1 MKKKNNTEI
10 SVIHLAEFNLPAV
23 TETANKDWI
32 QFGTDNMYP
41 QYLLELYNGSSINNA
56 IIKGVS
62 AMIYGEGLD
71 ATDKQDSEEHK
82 EQWLRLTSLL
92 GHSQKD
98 LLKCLAFDLKL
109 FGMCYVN
116 VIWNKPR
123 TKIVEMYHIPA
134 QYIRSGKTDGYGNVN
149 EYYYSAD
156 WTNTRK
162 HKPRTYKAFDEKDRT
177 SASQVLCIKDYSPGS
192 YYYSLPDYQGST
204 SYIQLDM
211 EIAQFHLSNIKSG
224 MFPSMAVNF
233 ANGVPTREE
242 RRTIERQ
249 INSKFGGSGNAGKIL
264 ITFNDGKDTAPEIVP
279 INANDNS
286 DSYQFLSTETTR
298 KVLTGHRVT
307 SPLLF
312 GVKGDGGGFG
322 NNADELRDSYSLFN
336 NTVIKPFQN
345 TLLEGLQAVFSICDI
360 NLDLYFKS
368 LKPADFID
376 IETVAKVSEDE
387 QEKEG
392 IDTEDKGEPI
402 KKEFKALDD
411 IDRKPTKQMMRE
423 AKKGLELRKEFG
435 RGGTEVGV
443 ARARDIMNG
452 KNLSIETIKR
462 MYSFFSRQEES
473 IKNGEGFKKGDKGYP
488 SAGKIAWLLWGGEG
502 GFDWAKRKV
511 KEIENVEKN
520 LSDDDAKVILSNL
533 KSTEVDEKE
542 WFELGEIEA
551 EDSSTET
558 EEKFQAFTNQHLSKH
573 YEFASAGRI
582 PSNPDSPTSDSN
594 AGLIRVLYRYSR
606 NLKKNSRDFCK
617 QMVSLSK
624 AGTLYTINNL
634 KQAKNLSVN
643 KGFGINGANTYDI
656 FQWKGG
662 AYCHHYFVR
671 KFYIR
676 KRVPKGTQVTID
688 GKTYKGGT
696 YLPNGSLNMFRNSFL
711 SEVNSGRF
719 ASSWRKIKDQEPR
732 TPAPTIAPI
741 NTPTRG
747 KYN

>member
-1 MKKKNNTEI
+1 MKKKNTEI
-10 SVIHLAEFNLPAV
+10 SVIHLAEFNLPEV
-23 TETANKDWI
+23 TETANKDYI

-71 ATDKQDSEEHK
+71 ATDKQDSDEHK

-116 VIWNKPR
+116 TIWNKPR

-134 QYIRSGKTDGYGNVN
+134 QYIRSGKADGYGNVN

-156 WTNTRK
+156 WNNTRK

-192 YYYSLPDYQGST
+192 HYYSLPDYQGST

-249 INSKFGGSGNAGKIL
+249 INAKFGGSGNAGKIL

-312 GVKGDGGGFG
+312 GVKGDGSGFG

-345 TLLEGLQAVFSICDI
+345 TLLGGLQPIFDICDI

-376 IETVAKVSEDE
+376 IETIAKKDEDE

-392 IDTEDKGEPI
+392 IDTGEPV

-411 IDRKPTKQMMRE
+411 IDTKPTKGMIAE
-423 AKKGLELRKEFG
+423 AKKGLEWRREYG

-443 ARARDIMNG
+443 ARARDIANG
-452 KNLSIETIKR
+452 KNLSISTIKR
-462 MYSFFSRQEES
+462 MNSFFARHEKSS
-473 IKNGEGFKKGDKGYP
+473 KGGEGFEPGEDGFP
-488 SAGKIAWLLWGGEG
+488 SAGRIAWALWGGDAG
-502 GFDWAKRKV
+502 QTWAAKKV

-533 KSTEVDEKE
+533 KSTEIDEKE
-542 WFELGEIEA
+542 WFELGEIDA
-551 EDSSTET
+551 EDSNTET

-606 NLKKNSRDFCK
+606 NLKANSRDFCK
-617 QMVSLSK
+617 QMVRLSK

-634 KQAKNLSVN
+634 KQAKNLTVN
-643 KGFGINGANTYDI
+643 KGFGPNGSSNYDV

-662 AYCHHYFVR
+662 KYCHHYFVR

-696 YLPNGSLNMFRNSFL
+696 YLPNGTLDMFRNSFL

>member
-10 SVIHLAEFNLPAV
+10 SVIHLAEFNLPQV
-23 TETANKDWI
+23 TETTNKDWI

-71 ATDKQDSEEHK
+71 ATDRGDSNEHK

-116 VIWNKPR
+116 TIWNKPR

-224 MFPSMAVNF
+224 MFPSLAVNF
-233 ANGVPTREE
+233 ANGIPSHDE
-242 RRTIERQ
+242 RKTIERQ

-279 INANDNS
+279 ISSNDNA

-312 GVKGDGGGFG
+312 GVKGDGSGFG
-322 NNADELRDSYSLFN
+322 NNADELRDSFSLFMN
-336 NTVIKPFQN
+336 SVVKPMQN
-345 TLLEGLQAVFSICDI
+345 TILEGLQPLFSICDI

-376 IETVAKVSEDE
+376 IENVAKVSEDE

-392 IDTEDKGEPI
+392 IDTGDEI
-402 KKEFKALDD
+402 KKEFTELSNDEFDILLNNLEGEQINDDEWEVVDEREQGTGDDYEEWADRFIQKREDFAVNEIKSNEDKFSYLDKSYYRVRFKYAVGTTKGSGGKSRPFCKNMMRLSRGGFVYRIED
-411 IDRKPTKQMMRE
+411 IDIASERGINYQLGHNKQPYDLF
-423 AKKGLELRKEFG
+423 KFKG
-435 RGGTEVGV
+435 GV
-443 ARARDIMNG
+443 YCRHKWN
-452 KNLSIETIKR
+452 E
-462 MYSFFSRQEES
+462 
-473 IKNGEGFKKGDKGYP
+473 
-488 SAGKIAWLLWGGEG
+488 
-502 GFDWAKRKV
+502 
-511 KEIENVEKN
+511 
-520 LSDDDAKVILSNL
+520 
-533 KSTEVDEKE
+533 
-542 WFELGEIEA
+542 
-551 EDSSTET
+551 
-558 EEKFQAFTNQHLSKH
+558 
-573 YEFASAGRI
+573 
-582 PSNPDSPTSDSN
+582 
-594 AGLIRVLYRYSR
+594 VLYR
-606 NLKKNSRDFCK
+606 LKKGTELKDG
-617 QMVSLSK
+617 QSLDND
-624 AGTLYTINNL
+624 Y
-634 KQAKNLSVN
+634 N
-643 KGFGINGANTYDI
+643 KVDSIPASY
-656 FQWKGG
+656 K
-662 AYCHHYFVR
+662 R
-671 KFYIR
+671 K
-676 KRVPKGTQVTID
+676 PKGLRES
-688 GKTYKGGT
+688 K
-696 YLPNGSLNMFRNSFL
+696 
-711 SEVNSGRF
+711 
-719 ASSWRKIKDQEPR
+719 
-732 TPAPTIAPI
+732 IAP
-741 NTPTRG
+741 
-747 KYN
+747 YNMPNNGHYPGVK

>member
-1 MKKKNNTEI
+1 MKKKNTEI
-10 SVIHLAEFNLPAV
+10 SVIHLAEFNLPQV
-23 TETANKDWI
+23 TETANKDYI

-116 VIWNKPR
+116 TIWNKPR

-134 QYIRSGKTDGYGNVN
+134 QYIRSGKADGYGNVN

-264 ITFNDGKDTAPEIVP
+264 ITFNDGKDTAPEIIP

-312 GVKGDGGGFG
+312 GVKGDGSGFG
-322 NNADELRDSYSLFN
+322 NNADELRDSYSLFS

-345 TLLEGLQAVFSICDI
+345 TLLGGLQAIFDICDI

-376 IETVAKVSEDE
+376 IETVAKVSEDD

-392 IDTEDKGEPI
+392 IDTGDEI

-411 IDRKPTKQMMRE
+411 IDTKPTKGMIAE
-423 AKKGLELRKEFG
+423 AKKGLEWRKEYG

-443 ARARDIMNG
+443 ARARNISNG
-452 KNLSIETIKR
+452 DNLSLDTIKR
-462 MYSFFSRQEES
+462 MHSFFSRHEKS
-473 IKNGEGFKKGDKGYP
+473 SKGAEGFKPGEDGFP
-488 SAGKIAWLLWGGEG
+488 SAGRIAWALWGGDAG
-502 GFDWAKRKV
+502 QSWAAKKV
-511 KEIENVEKN
+511 EEIENVEELTE
-520 LSDDDAKVILSNL
+520 LSDDEFDDVLDNL
-533 KSTEVDEKE
+533 NPQLIDDEWEVVDEREQGSEEDYEDWANRLIQKREDFADYIDSKPSGFSYLDKSYYKIRFKYVVGSRKAKKTGKSRKFCIKMMDRTYDGKVYRIEDIDKASRNGVNKQLGHKGRAYDLFKFKGGIYCRHKWKE
-542 WFELGEIEA
+542 
-551 EDSSTET
+551 
-558 EEKFQAFTNQHLSKH
+558 
-573 YEFASAGRI
+573 
-582 PSNPDSPTSDSN
+582 
-594 AGLIRVLYRYSR
+594 VLYR
-606 NLKKNSRDFCK
+606 LKKSTKIVDGEMPENIGDYK
-617 QMVSLSK
+617 TVSNIPSSYKPNPRGIDK
-624 AGTLYTINNL
+624 AKTAT
-634 KQAKNLSVN
+634 VN
-643 KGFGINGANTYDI
+643 MPD
-656 FQWKGG
+656 QG
-662 AYCHHYFVR
+662 AY
-671 KFYIR
+671 
-676 KRVPKGTQVTID
+676 PGT
-688 GKTYKGGT
+688 K
-696 YLPNGSLNMFRNSFL
+696 
-711 SEVNSGRF
+711 
-719 ASSWRKIKDQEPR
+719 
-732 TPAPTIAPI
+732 
-741 NTPTRG
+741 
-747 KYN
+747 

>member
-1 MKKKNNTEI
+1 MKKKNTEI
-10 SVIHLAEFNLPAV
+10 SVIHLAEFNLPEV
-23 TETANKDWI
+23 TETANKDYI

-116 VIWNKPR
+116 TIWNKPR

-134 QYIRSGKTDGYGNVN
+134 QYIRSGKADGYGRVN

-156 WTNTRK
+156 WNNTRK

-192 YYYSLPDYQGST
+192 HYYSLPDYQGST

-249 INSKFGGSGNAGKIL
+249 INAKFGGSGNAGKIL

-312 GVKGDGGGFG
+312 GVKGDGSGFG

-345 TLLEGLQAVFSICDI
+345 TLLGGLQPIFNICDI

-376 IETVAKVSEDE
+376 IETVAKVSEDA

-392 IDTEDKGEPI
+392 IDTGEPV

-411 IDRKPTKQMMRE
+411 IDTMPTKGMIAE
-423 AKKGLELRKEFG
+423 AKKGLEWRKEYG

-443 ARARDIMNG
+443 ARARNISNG
-452 KNLSIETIKR
+452 DNLSLDTIKR
-462 MYSFFSRQEES
+462 MNSFFARHEKSS
-473 IKNGEGFKKGDKGYP
+473 KGGEGFEPGEDGFP
-488 SAGKIAWLLWGGEG
+488 SAGRIAWALWGGDAG
-502 GFDWAKRKV
+502 QTWAAKKV

-533 KSTEVDEKE
+533 KSTEIDDKE
-542 WFELGEIEA
+542 WFELGEIDA
-551 EDSSTET
+551 EDSNTET

-606 NLKKNSRDFCK
+606 NLKANSRDFCK
-617 QMVSLSK
+617 QMVRLSK

-634 KQAKNLSVN
+634 KQAKNLTVN
-643 KGFGINGANTYDI
+643 KGFGINGASTYDI

-696 YLPNGSLNMFRNSFL
+696 YLPNGTLDMFRNSFL

>member
-10 SVIHLAEFNLPAV
+10 SVIHLAEFNLPQV

-71 ATDKQDSEEHK
+71 ATDRQDSEEHK

-98 LLKCLAFDLKL
+98 LLKCIAFDLKL

-116 VIWNKPR
+116 TIWNKPR

-134 QYIRSGKTDGYGNVN
+134 QYIRSGKADGYGNVN

-224 MFPSMAVNF
+224 MFPSLAVNF
-233 ANGVPTREE
+233 ANGIPSFEE
-242 RRTIERQ
+242 RKTIERQ

-279 INANDNS
+279 ISSNDNA

-322 NNADELRDSYSLFN
+322 NNADELRDSYSLFT
-336 NTVIKPFQN
+336 NTVVRPFQN
-345 TLLEGLQAVFSICDI
+345 TLLDGLQDIFNICDI

-376 IETVAKVSEDE
+376 IGNVAKVSEDD

-392 IDTEDKGEPI
+392 IDTGDEI
-402 KKEFKALDD
+402 KKEFTELSNDEFDILLKNLEGEQINEDEWEVVDEREQGTGDDYEEWADRFIQKREDFAVNEIKSNEDKFSYLDKSYYRVRFKYAVGTTKGSGSKSRPFCENMMRLSRGGFVYRIED
-411 IDRKPTKQMMRE
+411 IDIASDRGINRQLGHNKQPYDLF
-423 AKKGLELRKEFG
+423 KFKG
-435 RGGTEVGV
+435 GV
-443 ARARDIMNG
+443 FCRHKWN
-452 KNLSIETIKR
+452 E
-462 MYSFFSRQEES
+462 
-473 IKNGEGFKKGDKGYP
+473 
-488 SAGKIAWLLWGGEG
+488 
-502 GFDWAKRKV
+502 
-511 KEIENVEKN
+511 
-520 LSDDDAKVILSNL
+520 
-533 KSTEVDEKE
+533 
-542 WFELGEIEA
+542 
-551 EDSSTET
+551 
-558 EEKFQAFTNQHLSKH
+558 
-573 YEFASAGRI
+573 
-582 PSNPDSPTSDSN
+582 
-594 AGLIRVLYRYSR
+594 VLYR
-606 NLKKNSRDFCK
+606 LKKGTELKDG
-617 QMVSLSK
+617 QSLDND
-624 AGTLYTINNL
+624 Y
-634 KQAKNLSVN
+634 N
-643 KGFGINGANTYDI
+643 KVDSIPASY
-656 FQWKGG
+656 K
-662 AYCHHYFVR
+662 R
-671 KFYIR
+671 K
-676 KRVPKGTQVTID
+676 PKGLRES
-688 GKTYKGGT
+688 K
-696 YLPNGSLNMFRNSFL
+696 
-711 SEVNSGRF
+711 
-719 ASSWRKIKDQEPR
+719 
-732 TPAPTIAPI
+732 IAP
-741 NTPTRG
+741 
-747 KYN
+747 YNMPNNGHYPGVK

>member
-10 SVIHLAEFNLPAV
+10 SVIHLSEFNLPQV
-23 TETANKDWI
+23 TETTNKDWI

-71 ATDKQDSEEHK
+71 ATDRQDSEEHK

-116 VIWNKPR
+116 TIWNKPR

-134 QYIRSGKTDGYGNVN
+134 QYIRSGKADGYGNVN

-224 MFPSMAVNF
+224 MFPSLAVNF
-233 ANGVPTREE
+233 ANGIPSFEE
-242 RRTIERQ
+242 RKTIERQ

-279 INANDNS
+279 ISSNDNA

-322 NNADELRDSYSLFN
+322 NNADELRDSYSLFT
-336 NTVIKPFQN
+336 NTVVRPFQN
-345 TLLEGLQAVFSICDI
+345 TLLDGLQDIFNICDI

-376 IETVAKVSEDE
+376 IGNVAKVSEDD

-392 IDTEDKGEPI
+392 IDTGDEI
-402 KKEFKALDD
+402 KKEFTELSNDEFDILLKNLEGEQINEDEWEVVDEREQGTGDDYEEWADRFIQKREDFAVNEIKSNEDKFSYLDKSYYRVRFKYAVGTTKGSGSKSRPFCENMMRLSRGGFVYRIED
-411 IDRKPTKQMMRE
+411 IDIASDRGINRQLGHNKQPYDLF
-423 AKKGLELRKEFG
+423 KFKG
-435 RGGTEVGV
+435 GV
-443 ARARDIMNG
+443 FCRHKWN
-452 KNLSIETIKR
+452 E
-462 MYSFFSRQEES
+462 
-473 IKNGEGFKKGDKGYP
+473 
-488 SAGKIAWLLWGGEG
+488 
-502 GFDWAKRKV
+502 
-511 KEIENVEKN
+511 
-520 LSDDDAKVILSNL
+520 
-533 KSTEVDEKE
+533 
-542 WFELGEIEA
+542 
-551 EDSSTET
+551 
-558 EEKFQAFTNQHLSKH
+558 
-573 YEFASAGRI
+573 
-582 PSNPDSPTSDSN
+582 
-594 AGLIRVLYRYSR
+594 VLYR
-606 NLKKNSRDFCK
+606 LKKGTELKDG
-617 QMVSLSK
+617 QSLDND
-624 AGTLYTINNL
+624 Y
-634 KQAKNLSVN
+634 N
-643 KGFGINGANTYDI
+643 KVDSIPASY
-656 FQWKGG
+656 K
-662 AYCHHYFVR
+662 R
-671 KFYIR
+671 K
-676 KRVPKGTQVTID
+676 PKGLRES
-688 GKTYKGGT
+688 K
-696 YLPNGSLNMFRNSFL
+696 
-711 SEVNSGRF
+711 
-719 ASSWRKIKDQEPR
+719 
-732 TPAPTIAPI
+732 IAP
-741 NTPTRG
+741 
-747 KYN
+747 YNMPNNGHYPGVK

>member
-10 SVIHLAEFNLPAV
+10 SVIHLAEFNLPEV

-62 AMIYGEGLD
+62 AMIYGEGLE
-71 ATDKQDSEEHK
+71 ATDREDSDEHK

-116 VIWNKPR
+116 TIWNKPR

-249 INSKFGGSGNAGKIL
+249 INAKFGGSGNAGKIL

-298 KVLTGHRVT
+298 KVLTGHRCT

-312 GVKGDGGGFG
+312 GVNGNSSFG

-345 TLLEGLQAVFSICDI
+345 TLLEGLQAIFDICDI

-376 IETVAKVSEDE
+376 IENVAKVSEDE

-392 IDTEDKGEPI
+392 IDTGDEI
-402 KKEFKALDD
+402 KKEF
-411 IDRKPTKQMMRE
+411 
-423 AKKGLELRKEFG
+423 
-435 RGGTEVGV
+435 TE
-443 ARARDIMNG
+443 
-452 KNLSIETIKR
+452 
-462 MYSFFSRQEES
+462 
-473 IKNGEGFKKGDKGYP
+473 
-488 SAGKIAWLLWGGEG
+488 
-502 GFDWAKRKV
+502 
-511 KEIENVEKN
+511 
-520 LSDDDAKVILSNL
+520 LSDDQFDIILNNL
-533 KSTEVDEKE
+533 EGEQINEDEWEVVDEREQGTGDDYEDWADRLIQKRE
-542 WFELGEIEA
+542 DFAVNEIKSNEDKFSYLDKSYYRVRFKYAVGSTKPKKTGKSRPFCENMMRLSRGGFVYRIEDIDIASQRGVNKQLGHKGRPYDLFKFKGGVYCRHKWNEI
-551 EDSSTET
+551 
-558 EEKFQAFTNQHLSKH
+558 
-573 YEFASAGRI
+573 
-582 PSNPDSPTSDSN
+582 
-594 AGLIRVLYRYSR
+594 LYR
-606 NLKKNSRDFCK
+606 LKKGTELRDG
-617 QMVSLSK
+617 QSLDNDYNRVSSIPK
-624 AGTLYTINNL
+624 SY
-634 KQAKNLSVN
+634 Q
-643 KGFGINGANTYDI
+643 
-656 FQWKGG
+656 
-662 AYCHHYFVR
+662 R
-671 KFYIR
+671 K
-676 KRVPKGTQVTID
+676 PKGL
-688 GKTYKGGT
+688 KESK
-696 YLPNGSLNMFRNSFL
+696 
-711 SEVNSGRF
+711 
-719 ASSWRKIKDQEPR
+719 
-732 TPAPTIAPI
+732 IAPV
-741 NTPTRG
+741 NMPNQG
-747 KYN
+747 HYPGVK

>member
-1 MKKKNNTEI
+1 MKKKNNTEL

-62 AMIYGEGLD
+62 AMIYGEGLE
-71 ATDKQDSEEHK
+71 ATDRQDSDEHK

-116 VIWNKPR
+116 TIWNKPR

-134 QYIRSGKTDGYGNVN
+134 QYIRSGKTDGYGKVN

-156 WTNTRK
+156 WTNLRK

-264 ITFNDGKDTAPEIVP
+264 ITFNDGKDTAPEIIP

-312 GVKGDGGGFG
+312 GVKGDGSGFG

-345 TLLEGLQAVFSICDI
+345 TLLGGLQAIFSICDI

-376 IETVAKVSEDE
+376 ISNVAKIDEDD

-392 IDTEDKGEPI
+392 IDTGEPI
-402 KKEFKALDD
+402 KKEFKGLDNKIAVVGALDGE
-411 IDRKPTKQMMRE
+411 PLFATKEE
-423 AKKGLELRKEFG
+423 AEAYAKLFKNCEGYHEHEDEGVIRYMACEKHSDATEMSKKKKSEKE
-435 RGGTEVGV
+435 
-443 ARARDIMNG
+443 D
-452 KNLSIETIKR
+452 S
-462 MYSFFSRQEES
+462 
-473 IKNGEGFKKGDKGYP
+473 
-488 SAGKIAWLLWGGEG
+488 
-502 GFDWAKRKV
+502 
-511 KEIENVEKN
+511 

-533 KSTEVDEKE
+533 KGTEIDEKE
-542 WFELGEIEA
+542 WFELGEIDA

-573 YEFASAGRI
+573 YEFASAGKI

-594 AGLIRVLYRYSR
+594 AGFIRVLYRYSR
-606 NLKKNSRDFCK
+606 NLKANSRDFCK
-617 QMVSLSK
+617 QMVRLSK

-634 KQAKNLSVN
+634 KQTKNLVVN
-643 KGFGINGANTYDI
+643 KGFGKNGSSTYDV

-662 AYCHHYFVR
+662 VYCHHYFVR
-671 KFYIR
+671 KFYMR
-676 KRVPKGTQVTID
+676 KRVPKGSEVTIG

-696 YLPNGSLNMFRNSFL
+696 YLPNGSLDMFRNSFL

-719 ASSWRKIKDQEPR
+719 ASSWKKIKNQEPKA
-732 TPAPTIAPI
+732 PAPTIAPI

>member
-23 TETANKDWI
+23 TETASKDWI

-82 EQWLRLTSLL
+82 AQWLRLTSLL

-134 QYIRSGKTDGYGNVN
+134 QYIRSGKTDGYGRVN

-402 KKEFKALDD
+402 KKEFKSLDD

-423 AKKGLELRKEFG
+423 AKKGLELRKEYG

-452 KNLSIETIKR
+452 KNLSIKTIKR

-488 SAGKIAWLLWGGEG
+488 SAGKIAWLLWGGQG

-511 KEIENVEKN
+511 KEIENVEELTE
-520 LSDDDAKVILSNL
+520 LSDDQFDIILNNL
-533 KSTEVDEKE
+533 EGEQINEEEWEVVDEREQGTGDSYEE
-542 WFELGEIEA
+542 WADRLIQKREDFAVNEIKSNEDKFSYLDKSYYRVRFKYAVGSRKPKKTGNKSRPFCENMMRLSRGGFVYRIEDIDIASRDGVNRQLGHKGRPY
-551 EDSSTET
+551 DLF
-558 EEKFQAFTNQHLSKH
+558 KFKGGVYCRHKWN
-573 YEFASAGRI
+573 E
-582 PSNPDSPTSDSN
+582 
-594 AGLIRVLYRYSR
+594 VLYR
-606 NLKKNSRDFCK
+606 LKKGTELKDGQSLDDDYTK
-617 QMVSLSK
+617 VSSIPK
-624 AGTLYTINNL
+624 SY
-634 KQAKNLSVN
+634 
-643 KGFGINGANTYDI
+643 
-656 FQWKGG
+656 
-662 AYCHHYFVR
+662 VR
-671 KFYIR
+671 K
-676 KRVPKGTQVTID
+676 PKGIED
-688 GKTYKGGT
+688 SK
-696 YLPNGSLNMFRNSFL
+696 
-711 SEVNSGRF
+711 
-719 ASSWRKIKDQEPR
+719 
-732 TPAPTIAPI
+732 IAPV
-741 NTPTRG
+741 NMPNQG
-747 KYN
+747 HYPGVK

>member
-1 MKKKNNTEI
+1 MKKKNTEI
-10 SVIHLAEFNLPAV
+10 SVIHLAEFNLPEV
-23 TETANKDWI
+23 TETANKDYI

-116 VIWNKPR
+116 TIWNKPR

-134 QYIRSGKTDGYGNVN
+134 QYIRSGKADAYGKVN

-156 WTNTRK
+156 WTNLRK
-162 HKPRTYKAFDEKDRT
+162 HKPRIYKAFDEKDRT

-192 YYYSLPDYQGST
+192 HYYSLPDYQGST

-249 INSKFGGSGNAGKIL
+249 INAKFGGSGNAGKIL

-298 KVLTGHRVT
+298 KVLTGHRIV

-312 GVKGDGGGFG
+312 GVKGDGSGFG

-345 TLLEGLQAVFSICDI
+345 TLLGGLQPVFDICDI

-376 IETVAKVSEDE
+376 IETIAKKDEDE

-392 IDTEDKGEPI
+392 IDTGEPV

-411 IDRKPTKQMMRE
+411 IDTKPTKGMIAE
-423 AKKGLELRKEFG
+423 AKKGLEWRKEYG
-435 RGGTEVGV
+435 RGGTEIGV
-443 ARARDIMNG
+443 ARARNISNG
-452 KNLSIETIKR
+452 DNLSLDTIKR
-462 MYSFFSRQEES
+462 MNSFFSRHEKS
-473 IKNGEGFKKGDKGYP
+473 SKGGEGFEPGQDGFP
-488 SAGKIAWLLWGGEG
+488 SAGRIAWALWGGDAG
-502 GFDWAKRKV
+502 QTWAAKKV

-533 KSTEVDEKE
+533 KSTEIDEKE
-542 WFELGEIEA
+542 WFELGEIDA
-551 EDSSTET
+551 EDSNTET

-606 NLKKNSRDFCK
+606 NLKANSRDFCK
-617 QMVSLSK
+617 QMVRLSK

-634 KQAKNLSVN
+634 KQAKNLTVN
-643 KGFGINGANTYDI
+643 KGFGINGASTYDI

-696 YLPNGSLNMFRNSFL
+696 YLPNGTLDMFRNSFL

-719 ASSWRKIKDQEPR
+719 ASSWKKIKDQEPR

>member
-10 SVIHLAEFNLPAV
+10 SVIHLAEFNLPQV
-23 TETANKDWI
+23 TETNNKDYI

-56 IIKGVS
+56 IIKGVA

-71 ATDKQDSEEHK
+71 ATDREDSDEHK

-98 LLKCLAFDLKL
+98 LLKCLSFDLKL

-116 VIWNKPR
+116 TIWNKPR

-134 QYIRSGKTDGYGNVN
+134 QYIRSGKTDSYGSVN
-149 EYYYSAD
+149 DYYYSAD
-156 WTNTRK
+156 WTNLRK
-162 HKPRTYKAFDEKDRT
+162 HKPRVYKAFDEKDRT

-242 RRTIERQ
+242 RKTIERQ

-264 ITFNDGKDTAPEIVP
+264 ITFNDGKDTAPEIIP

-286 DSYQFLSTETTR
+286 DSYQFLSTETTS

-312 GVKGDGGGFG
+312 GVRGDGGGFG

-345 TLLEGLQAVFSICDI
+345 TLLGGLQPIFNICGI

-376 IETVAKVSEDE
+376 IENVAKIDEDE

-392 IDTEDKGEPI
+392 IDTGDEI
-402 KKEFKALDD
+402 KKEFTELSNDEFDILLNNLEGEQINEEEWEVVDEREQGTGDDYEKWADRFIQKREDFAADEIKSNEDKFSYLDKSYYRVRFKYAVGTTKGSGGKSRTFCENMMRLSRGGFVYRIED
-411 IDRKPTKQMMRE
+411 IDIASKKGVNRQLGHNKKPYDLFKFKGGVYCRHKWNEILYRLKEGTELKTGQSLDEDYKKVDRIPTRY
-423 AKKGLELRKEFG
+423 KRRPKGLE
-435 RGGTEVGV
+435 
-443 ARARDIMNG
+443 
-452 KNLSIETIKR
+452 
-462 MYSFFSRQEES
+462 ES
-473 IKNGEGFKKGDKGYP
+473 
-488 SAGKIAWLLWGGEG
+488 KIAPYNMPDNGHYPG
-502 GFDWAKRKV
+502 V
-511 KEIENVEKN
+511 K
-520 LSDDDAKVILSNL
+520 
-533 KSTEVDEKE
+533 
-542 WFELGEIEA
+542 
-551 EDSSTET
+551 
-558 EEKFQAFTNQHLSKH
+558 
-573 YEFASAGRI
+573 
-582 PSNPDSPTSDSN
+582 
-594 AGLIRVLYRYSR
+594 
-606 NLKKNSRDFCK
+606 
-617 QMVSLSK
+617 
-624 AGTLYTINNL
+624 
-634 KQAKNLSVN
+634 
-643 KGFGINGANTYDI
+643 
-656 FQWKGG
+656 
-662 AYCHHYFVR
+662 
-671 KFYIR
+671 
-676 KRVPKGTQVTID
+676 
-688 GKTYKGGT
+688 
-696 YLPNGSLNMFRNSFL
+696 
-711 SEVNSGRF
+711 
-719 ASSWRKIKDQEPR
+719 
-732 TPAPTIAPI
+732 
-741 NTPTRG
+741 
-747 KYN
+747 

>member
-10 SVIHLAEFNLPAV
+10 SVIHLAEFNLPQV
-23 TETANKDWI
+23 TETTNKDWI

-71 ATDKQDSEEHK
+71 ATDREDSEEHK

-116 VIWNKPR
+116 TIWNKPR

-134 QYIRSGKTDGYGNVN
+134 QYIRSGKADSYGNVN

-177 SASQVLCIKDYSPGS
+177 NASQVLCIKDYSPGS

-279 INANDNS
+279 INANDNA

-345 TLLEGLQAVFSICDI
+345 TLLSGLQDIFNICDI

-376 IETVAKVSEDE
+376 ISNVAKVSEDE

-392 IDTEDKGEPI
+392 IDTGDEI
-402 KKEFKALDD
+402 KKEFTELSNDEFDILLKNLEGEQINEDEWEVVDEREQGTGDDYEEWADRFIQKREDFAVNEIKSNEDKFSYLDKSYYRVRFKYAVGTTKGSGSKSRPFCENMMRLSRGGFVYRIED
-411 IDRKPTKQMMRE
+411 IDIASERGINRQLGHNKKPYDLFKF
-423 AKKGLELRKEFG
+423 KG
-435 RGGTEVGV
+435 GV
-443 ARARDIMNG
+443 YCRHKWN
-452 KNLSIETIKR
+452 E
-462 MYSFFSRQEES
+462 
-473 IKNGEGFKKGDKGYP
+473 
-488 SAGKIAWLLWGGEG
+488 
-502 GFDWAKRKV
+502 
-511 KEIENVEKN
+511 
-520 LSDDDAKVILSNL
+520 
-533 KSTEVDEKE
+533 
-542 WFELGEIEA
+542 
-551 EDSSTET
+551 
-558 EEKFQAFTNQHLSKH
+558 
-573 YEFASAGRI
+573 
-582 PSNPDSPTSDSN
+582 
-594 AGLIRVLYRYSR
+594 VLYR
-606 NLKKNSRDFCK
+606 LKKGTKLKDG
-617 QMVSLSK
+617 QSLDND
-624 AGTLYTINNL
+624 Y
-634 KQAKNLSVN
+634 N
-643 KGFGINGANTYDI
+643 KVDSIPASY
-656 FQWKGG
+656 K
-662 AYCHHYFVR
+662 R
-671 KFYIR
+671 K
-676 KRVPKGTQVTID
+676 PKGLRES
-688 GKTYKGGT
+688 K
-696 YLPNGSLNMFRNSFL
+696 
-711 SEVNSGRF
+711 
-719 ASSWRKIKDQEPR
+719 
-732 TPAPTIAPI
+732 IAP
-741 NTPTRG
+741 
-747 KYN
+747 YNMPNNGHYPGVK

>member
-1 MKKKNNTEI
+1 MKKKNTEI
-10 SVIHLAEFNLPAV
+10 SVIHLAEFNLPEV
-23 TETANKDWI
+23 TETANKDYI

-116 VIWNKPR
+116 TIWNKPR

-134 QYIRSGKTDGYGNVN
+134 QYIRSGKADGYGNVN

-264 ITFNDGKDTAPEIVP
+264 ITFNDGKDTAPEIIP

-312 GVKGDGGGFG
+312 GVKGDGSGFG
-322 NNADELRDSYSLFN
+322 NNADELRDSYSLFS

-345 TLLEGLQAVFSICDI
+345 TLLSGLQAIFDICDI

-376 IETVAKVSEDE
+376 IETIAKKDEDE

-392 IDTEDKGEPI
+392 IDTGEPV

-411 IDRKPTKQMMRE
+411 IDTKPTKGMMAE
-423 AKKGLELRKEFG
+423 AKKGLEWRKEYG

-443 ARARDIMNG
+443 ARARNISNG
-452 KNLSIETIKR
+452 DNLSLDTIKR
-462 MYSFFSRQEES
+462 MHSFFSRHEKS
-473 IKNGEGFKKGDKGYP
+473 SKGGEGFEPGQDGFP
-488 SAGKIAWLLWGGEG
+488 SAGRIAWALWGGDAG
-502 GFDWAKRKV
+502 QSWAAKKV
-511 KEIENVEKN
+511 EEIENVEELTE
-520 LSDDDAKVILSNL
+520 LSDDQFDIILNNL
-533 KSTEVDEKE
+533 EGEQINEEEWEVVDEREQGTGDDYEE
-542 WFELGEIEA
+542 WADRLIQKREDFAVNEIKSNEDKFSYLDKSYYRVRFKYAVGSRKPKKTGNKSRPFCENMMRLSRGGFVYRIEDIDIASERGINRQLGHKGRAYDLFKFKGGVYCRHKWNEI
-551 EDSSTET
+551 
-558 EEKFQAFTNQHLSKH
+558 
-573 YEFASAGRI
+573 
-582 PSNPDSPTSDSN
+582 
-594 AGLIRVLYRYSR
+594 LYR
-606 NLKKNSRDFCK
+606 LKKGTELKDG
-617 QMVSLSK
+617 QSLDND
-624 AGTLYTINNL
+624 Y
-634 KQAKNLSVN
+634 N
-643 KGFGINGANTYDI
+643 KVDSIPASY
-656 FQWKGG
+656 K
-662 AYCHHYFVR
+662 R
-671 KFYIR
+671 K
-676 KRVPKGTQVTID
+676 PKGLEES
-688 GKTYKGGT
+688 K
-696 YLPNGSLNMFRNSFL
+696 
-711 SEVNSGRF
+711 
-719 ASSWRKIKDQEPR
+719 
-732 TPAPTIAPI
+732 IAPV
-741 NTPTRG
+741 NMPNQG
-747 KYN
+747 HYPGVK

>member
-1 MKKKNNTEI
+1 MKKKNTEI
-10 SVIHLAEFNLPAV
+10 SVIHLAEFNLPEVA
-23 TETANKDWI
+23 ETANKDYI

-116 VIWNKPR
+116 TIWNKPR

-134 QYIRSGKTDGYGNVN
+134 QYIRSGKADGYGRVN

-156 WTNTRK
+156 WTNLRK

-192 YYYSLPDYQGST
+192 HYYSLPDYQGST

-249 INSKFGGSGNAGKIL
+249 INAKFGGSGNAGKIL

-312 GVKGDGGGFG
+312 GVKGDGSGFG

-345 TLLEGLQAVFSICDI
+345 TLLGGLQPIFNICDI

-376 IETVAKVSEDE
+376 IETIAKKDEDE

-392 IDTEDKGEPI
+392 IDTGEPV

-411 IDRKPTKQMMRE
+411 IDTKPTKGMIAE
-423 AKKGLELRKEFG
+423 AKKGLEWRKEYG

-443 ARARDIMNG
+443 ARARNISNG
-452 KNLSIETIKR
+452 DNLSLDTIKR
-462 MYSFFSRQEES
+462 MNSFFARHEKSS
-473 IKNGEGFKKGDKGYP
+473 KGGEGFEPGEDGFP
-488 SAGKIAWLLWGGEG
+488 SAGRIAWALWGGDAG
-502 GFDWAKRKV
+502 QTWAAKKV

-533 KSTEVDEKE
+533 KSTEIDEKE
-542 WFELGEIEA
+542 WFELGEIDA
-551 EDSSTET
+551 EDSNTET

-606 NLKKNSRDFCK
+606 NLKANSRDFCK
-617 QMVSLSK
+617 QMVRLSK

-634 KQAKNLSVN
+634 KQAKNLTVN
-643 KGFGINGANTYDI
+643 KGFGINGASTYDI

-696 YLPNGSLNMFRNSFL
+696 YLPNGTLDMFRNSFL

>member
-23 TETANKDWI
+23 TETASKDWI

-116 VIWNKPR
+116 TIWNKPR

-286 DSYQFLSTETTR
+286 DSYQFLSTETTQ

-312 GVKGDGGGFG
+312 GVKGDGSGFG
-322 NNADELRDSYSLFN
+322 NNADELRDSFSLFS

-345 TLLEGLQAVFSICDI
+345 TLLEGLQAIFTICDI

-376 IETVAKVSEDE
+376 IETVAKVSEDD

-392 IDTEDKGEPI
+392 IDTGEPI
-402 KKEFKALDD
+402 KKEFKSLDD

-462 MYSFFSRQEES
+462 MYSFFSRQEKS

-511 KEIENVEKN
+511 KEIENVEELTE
-520 LSDDDAKVILSNL
+520 LSDDQFDIILNNL
-533 KSTEVDEKE
+533 EGEQINTDEWEVVDEREQGTGDDYEE
-542 WFELGEIEA
+542 WADRFIQKREDFAVNEIKSNEDKFSYLDKSYYRVRFKYAVGSRKPKKTGNKSRPFCENMMRLSRGGFVYRIEDIDIASRDGVNKQLGHKGRSY
-551 EDSSTET
+551 DLF
-558 EEKFQAFTNQHLSKH
+558 KFKGGVYCRHKWN
-573 YEFASAGRI
+573 E
-582 PSNPDSPTSDSN
+582 
-594 AGLIRVLYRYSR
+594 VLYR
-606 NLKKNSRDFCK
+606 LKKGTELKDGQSLDDDYK
-617 QMVSLSK
+617 KVSSIPK
-624 AGTLYTINNL
+624 SY
-634 KQAKNLSVN
+634 
-643 KGFGINGANTYDI
+643 
-656 FQWKGG
+656 
-662 AYCHHYFVR
+662 VR
-671 KFYIR
+671 K
-676 KRVPKGTQVTID
+676 PKGLED
-688 GKTYKGGT
+688 SK
-696 YLPNGSLNMFRNSFL
+696 
-711 SEVNSGRF
+711 
-719 ASSWRKIKDQEPR
+719 
-732 TPAPTIAPI
+732 IAPV
-741 NTPTRG
+741 NMPNQG
-747 KYN
+747 HYPGVK

>member
-10 SVIHLAEFNLPAV
+10 SVIHLAEFNLPQV
-23 TETANKDWI
+23 TETTNKDWI

-71 ATDKQDSEEHK
+71 ATDREDSEEHK

-116 VIWNKPR
+116 TIWNKPR

-134 QYIRSGKTDGYGNVN
+134 QYIRSGKADGYGNVN

-211 EIAQFHLSNIKSG
+211 EIAQFHLSNIESG

-279 INANDNS
+279 ISSNDNA

-298 KVLTGHRVT
+298 KVLTGHRCT

-312 GVKGDGGGFG
+312 GVNGNSSFG

-345 TLLEGLQAVFSICDI
+345 TLLDGLQDIFSICDI

-376 IETVAKVSEDE
+376 ISNVAKVSEDE

-392 IDTEDKGEPI
+392 IDTGDEI
-402 KKEFKALDD
+402 KKEFTELSNDEFDILLKNLEGEQINDDEWEVVDEREQGTGDDYEKWADRFIQKREDFAVNEIKSNEDKFSYLDKSYYRVRFKYMMRLSRGGFVYRIED
-411 IDRKPTKQMMRE
+411 IDVASERGINRQLGH
-423 AKKGLELRKEFG
+423 KGRPYDLFKFK
-435 RGGTEVGV
+435 GGVYCRHKWNE
-443 ARARDIMNG
+443 
-452 KNLSIETIKR
+452 
-462 MYSFFSRQEES
+462 
-473 IKNGEGFKKGDKGYP
+473 
-488 SAGKIAWLLWGGEG
+488 
-502 GFDWAKRKV
+502 
-511 KEIENVEKN
+511 
-520 LSDDDAKVILSNL
+520 
-533 KSTEVDEKE
+533 
-542 WFELGEIEA
+542 
-551 EDSSTET
+551 
-558 EEKFQAFTNQHLSKH
+558 
-573 YEFASAGRI
+573 
-582 PSNPDSPTSDSN
+582 
-594 AGLIRVLYRYSR
+594 VLYR
-606 NLKKNSRDFCK
+606 LKKGTELKDG
-617 QMVSLSK
+617 QSLDND
-624 AGTLYTINNL
+624 Y
-634 KQAKNLSVN
+634 N
-643 KGFGINGANTYDI
+643 KVDSIPASY
-656 FQWKGG
+656 K
-662 AYCHHYFVR
+662 R
-671 KFYIR
+671 K
-676 KRVPKGTQVTID
+676 PKGLRES
-688 GKTYKGGT
+688 K
-696 YLPNGSLNMFRNSFL
+696 
-711 SEVNSGRF
+711 
-719 ASSWRKIKDQEPR
+719 
-732 TPAPTIAPI
+732 IAP
-741 NTPTRG
+741 
-747 KYN
+747 YNMPNNGHYPGVK

>member
-1 MKKKNNTEI
+1 MKKKNTEI
-10 SVIHLAEFNLPAV
+10 SVIHLAEFNLPQV
-23 TETANKDWI
+23 TETANKDYI

-116 VIWNKPR
+116 TIWNKPR

-134 QYIRSGKTDGYGNVN
+134 QYIRSGKADGYGNVN

-264 ITFNDGKDTAPEIVP
+264 ITFNDGKDTAPEIIP

-312 GVKGDGGGFG
+312 GVKGDGSGFG
-322 NNADELRDSYSLFN
+322 NNADELRDSYSLFS

-345 TLLEGLQAVFSICDI
+345 TLLGGLQAIFDICDI

-376 IETVAKVSEDE
+376 IETVAKVSEDD

-392 IDTEDKGEPI
+392 IDTGDEI

-411 IDRKPTKQMMRE
+411 IDTKPTKGMIAE
-423 AKKGLELRKEFG
+423 AKKGLEWRKEYG

-443 ARARDIMNG
+443 ARAR
-452 KNLSIETIKR
+452 
-462 MYSFFSRQEES
+462 
-473 IKNGEGFKKGDKGYP
+473 
-488 SAGKIAWLLWGGEG
+488 
-502 GFDWAKRKV
+502 
-511 KEIENVEKN
+511 
-520 LSDDDAKVILSNL
+520 
-533 KSTEVDEKE
+533 
-542 WFELGEIEA
+542 
-551 EDSSTET
+551 
-558 EEKFQAFTNQHLSKH
+558 
-573 YEFASAGRI
+573 
-582 PSNPDSPTSDSN
+582 
-594 AGLIRVLYRYSR
+594 
-606 NLKKNSRDFCK
+606 
-617 QMVSLSK
+617 
-624 AGTLYTINNL
+624 
-634 KQAKNLSVN
+634 
-643 KGFGINGANTYDI
+643 
-656 FQWKGG
+656 
-662 AYCHHYFVR
+662 
-671 KFYIR
+671 YI
-676 KRVPKGTQVTID
+676 
-688 GKTYKGGT
+688 
-696 YLPNGSLNMFRNSFL
+696 
-711 SEVNSGRF
+711 
-719 ASSWRKIKDQEPR
+719 
-732 TPAPTIAPI
+732 
-741 NTPTRG
+741 
-747 KYN
+747 

>member
-56 IIKGVS
+56 VIKGVA

-82 EQWLRLTSLL
+82 EQWLRLMSLL

-116 VIWNKPR
+116 TIWNKPR

-249 INSKFGGSGNAGKIL
+249 INAKFGGSGNAGKIL

-279 INANDNS
+279 INANDSS

-312 GVKGDGGGFG
+312 GVKGDGSGFG

-345 TLLEGLQAVFSICDI
+345 TLLEGLQAIFNICDI

-376 IETVAKVSEDE
+376 IETIAKVSEDE

-392 IDTEDKGEPI
+392 IDTGDEI
-402 KKEFKALDD
+402 KKEF
-411 IDRKPTKQMMRE
+411 
-423 AKKGLELRKEFG
+423 
-435 RGGTEVGV
+435 TE
-443 ARARDIMNG
+443 
-452 KNLSIETIKR
+452 
-462 MYSFFSRQEES
+462 
-473 IKNGEGFKKGDKGYP
+473 
-488 SAGKIAWLLWGGEG
+488 
-502 GFDWAKRKV
+502 
-511 KEIENVEKN
+511 
-520 LSDDDAKVILSNL
+520 LSDDEFDDVLDNLNPEVID
-533 KSTEVDEKE
+533 EEWEVVDERDQGSEEEYEE
-542 WFELGEIEA
+542 WANRLIKKREDFADYIESKPSGFSYLDKSYYKIRFKYVVGSRKAKKTGSSRKFCIKMMDRTYDGKVYRIEDIDKASREGVNKQLGHKGRA
-551 EDSSTET
+551 YDLF
-558 EEKFQAFTNQHLSKH
+558 KFKGGVYCRHKWV
-573 YEFASAGRI
+573 E
-582 PSNPDSPTSDSN
+582 
-594 AGLIRVLYRYSR
+594 VLYR
-606 NLKKNSRDFCK
+606 LKKSTKIVDGEMPENIGDYK
-617 QMVSLSK
+617 TVS
-624 AGTLYTINNL
+624 
-634 KQAKNLSVN
+634 
-643 KGFGINGANTYDI
+643 DI
-656 FQWKGG
+656 
-662 AYCHHYFVR
+662 
-671 KFYIR
+671 
-676 KRVPKGTQVTID
+676 PSS
-688 GKTYKGGT
+688 YKPTPRG
-696 YLPNGSLNMFRNSFL
+696 
-711 SEVNSGRF
+711 
-719 ASSWRKIKDQEPR
+719 IKDSK
-732 TPAPTIAPI
+732 IAPV
-741 NTPTRG
+741 NMPNQG
-747 KYN
+747 HYPGVK

>member
-1 MKKKNNTEI
+1 
-10 SVIHLAEFNLPAV
+10 
-23 TETANKDWI
+23 
-32 QFGTDNMYP
+32 
-41 QYLLELYNGSSINNA
+41 
-56 IIKGVS
+56 
-62 AMIYGEGLD
+62 
-71 ATDKQDSEEHK
+71 
-82 EQWLRLTSLL
+82 
-92 GHSQKD
+92 
-98 LLKCLAFDLKL
+98 
-109 FGMCYVN
+109 
-116 VIWNKPR
+116 
-123 TKIVEMYHIPA
+123 MYHIPA
-134 QYIRSGKTDGYGNVN
+134 QYIRSGKADGYGNVN
-149 EYYYSAD
+149 DYYYSAD

-249 INSKFGGSGNAGKIL
+249 INAKFGGSGNAGKIL
-264 ITFNDGKDTAPEIVP
+264 ITFNDGKDTAPEIIP

-298 KVLTGHRVT
+298 KVLTGHRGT

-392 IDTEDKGEPI
+392 IDTEDIGEPI
-402 KKEFKALDD
+402 KKEFKSLDD

-452 KNLSIETIKR
+452 KNLSIKTIKR

-511 KEIENVEKN
+511 KEIENVEELTE
-520 LSDDDAKVILSNL
+520 LSDDQFDIILNNL
-533 KSTEVDEKE
+533 EGEQINEEEWEVVDEREQGTGDSYEE
-542 WFELGEIEA
+542 WADRLIQKREDFAVNEIKSNEDKFSYLDKSYYRVRFKYAVGSRKPKKTGNKSRPFCENMMRLSRGGFVYRIEDIDIASRDGVNRQLGHKGRSY
-551 EDSSTET
+551 DLF
-558 EEKFQAFTNQHLSKH
+558 KFKGGVYCRHKWN
-573 YEFASAGRI
+573 E
-582 PSNPDSPTSDSN
+582 
-594 AGLIRVLYRYSR
+594 VLYR
-606 NLKKNSRDFCK
+606 LKKGTELKDGQSLDDDYTK
-617 QMVSLSK
+617 VSSIPK
-624 AGTLYTINNL
+624 SY
-634 KQAKNLSVN
+634 
-643 KGFGINGANTYDI
+643 
-656 FQWKGG
+656 
-662 AYCHHYFVR
+662 VR
-671 KFYIR
+671 K
-676 KRVPKGTQVTID
+676 PKGIED
-688 GKTYKGGT
+688 SK
-696 YLPNGSLNMFRNSFL
+696 
-711 SEVNSGRF
+711 
-719 ASSWRKIKDQEPR
+719 
-732 TPAPTIAPI
+732 IAPV
-741 NTPTRG
+741 NMPNQG
-747 KYN
+747 HYPGVK

>member
-10 SVIHLAEFNLPAV
+10 SVIHLAEFNLPQV
-23 TETANKDWI
+23 TETTNKDWI

-71 ATDKQDSEEHK
+71 ATDREDSEEHK

-116 VIWNKPR
+116 TIWNKPR

-134 QYIRSGKTDGYGNVN
+134 QYIRSGKADGYGNVN

-279 INANDNS
+279 INANDNA

-345 TLLEGLQAVFSICDI
+345 TLLSGLQDIFNICDI

-376 IETVAKVSEDE
+376 ISNVAKVSEDE

-392 IDTEDKGEPI
+392 IDTGDEI
-402 KKEFKALDD
+402 KKEFTELSNDEFDILLKNLEGEQINEDEWEVVDEREQGTGDDYEEWADRFIQKREDFAVNEIKSNEDKFSYLDKSYYRVRFKYAVGTTKGSGSKSRPFCENMMRLSRGGFVYRIED
-411 IDRKPTKQMMRE
+411 IDIASERGINRQLGHNKQPYDLF
-423 AKKGLELRKEFG
+423 KFKG
-435 RGGTEVGV
+435 GV
-443 ARARDIMNG
+443 YCRHKWN
-452 KNLSIETIKR
+452 E
-462 MYSFFSRQEES
+462 
-473 IKNGEGFKKGDKGYP
+473 
-488 SAGKIAWLLWGGEG
+488 
-502 GFDWAKRKV
+502 
-511 KEIENVEKN
+511 
-520 LSDDDAKVILSNL
+520 
-533 KSTEVDEKE
+533 
-542 WFELGEIEA
+542 
-551 EDSSTET
+551 
-558 EEKFQAFTNQHLSKH
+558 
-573 YEFASAGRI
+573 
-582 PSNPDSPTSDSN
+582 
-594 AGLIRVLYRYSR
+594 VLYR
-606 NLKKNSRDFCK
+606 LKKGTELKDG
-617 QMVSLSK
+617 QSLDND
-624 AGTLYTINNL
+624 Y
-634 KQAKNLSVN
+634 N
-643 KGFGINGANTYDI
+643 KVDSIPASY
-656 FQWKGG
+656 K
-662 AYCHHYFVR
+662 R
-671 KFYIR
+671 K
-676 KRVPKGTQVTID
+676 PKGLRES
-688 GKTYKGGT
+688 K
-696 YLPNGSLNMFRNSFL
+696 
-711 SEVNSGRF
+711 
-719 ASSWRKIKDQEPR
+719 
-732 TPAPTIAPI
+732 IAP
-741 NTPTRG
+741 
-747 KYN
+747 YNMPNNGHYPGVK